1 MNLKNFFK
9 LLKTNRRQM
18 LSAIIL
24 SLSLS
29 GGLQQA
35 FAQGGYRPI
44 TDDSYDDFRSAP
56 VGRDDFNFNSA
67 PGYRYRDAAPNGDF
81 RPLNSGHSYRNNGN
95 GRPRYPQDQSQDY
108 RPSYRNSD
116 DGSLSNQ
123 IPVYRPTDESSLG
136 GGSQDLPF
144 GRGRYESRYRDDSQF
159 NGSGNQ
165 DFPFRNQDSRD
176 SRYGNPQDQSR
187 TFPWNGRD
195 RVDPSHLPGVEQ
207 EKHVD
212 PIEDVHARIGRRYQ
226 NASFRTLLNMPVQE
240 SLQLYTEVLNL
251 IDTRHI
257 EPTSMQARLD
267 RGILN
272 LTEAL
277 RDPVFVQTH
286 RLNLQQGQAEQYGQW
301 LRNWAAQGQLQSS
314 SQLVGFVGQVAQ
326 ASQQHI
332 GLNQTACVMEFVYG
346 ACESLDKYSTFV
358 PPEATPG
365 ASLQMQQQIVGIGVQ
380 IEMGDD
386 GAEVKKVLSGSPAQE
401 AGLKKGDII
410 LAVERQQVTGK
421 NLDQTVELITG
432 PEGTNVQ
439 LTIDRTAQGPF
450 QVSIPRRSIEL
461 HSINEVQMLGNSGVG
476 YLKLDKFTA
485 TTNGELDNALWM
497 LHQQGMQSLV
507 MDLRGD
513 PGGLLTTAIEV
524 SDKFLPDGVIVST
537 KGRTEA
543 DNTQEVAKHQNTWK
557 VPLVVLIDKDS
568 ASASEIFAAAI
579 QENGRGVIV
588 GRTSYGKGT
597 VQTQFPLQT
606 AGASL
611 RITTAKFYS
620 PKGRAM
626 AGAGVVPDVWVD
638 EMKSSSNIQE
648 PFDHDVQ
655 EALRVAQQQAG
666 NVGQNLS
673 RSNVIQPTNG
683 YYGR

>member
-9 LLKTNRRQM
+9 LLKSDRRRM

-24 SLSLS
+24 SFSLS

-44 TDDSYDDFRSAP
+44 NDDGYDN
-56 VGRDDFNFNSA
+56 FNFNGSPSYGDPGSNGNYRPLSNGRSFRNNDNGRNRYLQDPSEYRPTYRGQDDSSMPNLL
-67 PGYRYRDAAPNGDF
+67 PGYRPYDDLRSDDTFPGQNFQGNGF
-81 RPLNSGHSYRNNGN
+81 QGNGN
-95 GRPRYPQDQSQDY
+95 YQDRTNRRQH
-108 RPSYRNSD
+108 
-116 DGSLSNQ
+116 
-123 IPVYRPTDESSLG
+123 
-136 GGSQDLPF
+136 
-144 GRGRYESRYRDDSQF
+144 ESRYRD
-159 NGSGNQ
+159 GSGNM
-165 DFPFRNQDSRD
+165 D
-176 SRYGNPQDQSR
+176 SRYQDPRNVDPRDQSR
-187 TFPWNGRD
+187 MFPGNGQNRI
-195 RVDPSHLPGVEQ
+195 DPSHLPGVEQ

-212 PIEDVHARIGRRYQ
+212 PIEDVHNRISRRYQ
-226 NASFRTLLNMPVQE
+226 NASFRSLLNMPVQE

-257 EPTSMQARLD
+257 EPSSMQARLD

-277 RDPVFVQTH
+277 RDPAFMQAN
-286 RLNLQQGQAEQYGQW
+286 RINLQQGQAEQYGQW
-301 LRNWAAQGQLQSS
+301 LRNWSSQVQLQSS
-314 SQLVGFVGQVAQ
+314 NQLVGFVGQIAQ
-326 ASQQHI
+326 ASQQHV
-332 GLNQTACVMEFVYG
+332 GLSQTACVMEFVYG

-365 ASLQMQQQIVGIGVQ
+365 ASLQMEKQIVGIGVQ
-380 IEMGDD
+380 IEMGDN
-386 GAEVKKVLSGSPAQE
+386 GAEVKKVLSGSPALE

-410 LAVERQQVTGK
+410 LAVERQTITGK

-439 LTIDRTAQGPF
+439 LTVERTAQGPF
-450 QVSIPRRSIEL
+450 QLSIPRRSIEL
-461 HSINEVQMLGNSGVG
+461 HSINDVQMLGNTGVG
-476 YLKLDKFTA
+476 YLKLDKFTS

-524 SDKFLPDGVIVST
+524 SDKFLPEGVIVST
-537 KGRTEA
+537 KGRTA
-543 DNTQEVAKHQNTWK
+543 SDNTQEVAKHQNTWK

-597 VQTQFPLQT
+597 VQTQFPLQS
-606 AGASL
+606 AGSSL

-626 AGAGVVPDVWVD
+626 AGAGVTPDVWID
-638 EMKSSSNIQE
+638 EMKSTSNTQE

-673 RSNVIQPTNG
+673 NNSYVQPTNG